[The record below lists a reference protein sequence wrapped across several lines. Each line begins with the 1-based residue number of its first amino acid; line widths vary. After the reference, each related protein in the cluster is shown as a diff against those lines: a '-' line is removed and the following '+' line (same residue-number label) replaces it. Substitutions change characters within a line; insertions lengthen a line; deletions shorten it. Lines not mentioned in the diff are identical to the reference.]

1 MGVAGRG
8 FAILVEPLIS
18 SIQSHIKLNFNECSR
33 KGE

>member
-8 FAILVEPLIS
+8 VAILVEPSMS

-33 KGE
+33 KGD

>member
-8 FAILVEPLIS
+8 VAVLVEPSI

-33 KGE
+33 RGD